1 MHPVNFLGCD
11 IVKANNLD
19 SMETIQT
26 LFSSPTP
33 LHPAQF
39 GMNRLAARRN
49 YVRPPVAERL
59 VDHYWAR
66 FLGCNL
72 ALLLNEGPTQVMSV
86 PEELGFW
93 ALSRR
98 GGWLV
103 GLPPSFC
110 AATRDAL
117 PDAFLP
123 KVLPSPQKLQQLIH
137 TTPNQALF
145 GPAAIL
151 VHKRP
156 LWRFP
161 QSPFVRPV
169 TAADRSAVAQFHVE
183 TPAVPWQLDDSETWI
198 NIFGA
203 FVNGTLVSACAVR
216 VWGGLLAEIYVD
228 TSPLYQR
235 LGYGKA
241 VTTAA
246 LNWINAE
253 TPYYPESVVD
263 LANHASIQLMKNLGF
278 EPYAYMVNSYST
290 N

>member
-1 MHPVNFLGCD
+1 
-11 IVKANNLD
+11 
-19 SMETIQT
+19 METIQT
-26 LFSSPTP
+26 LFSAPAP

-39 GMNRLAARRN
+39 GGNRLAARKQ
-49 YVRPPVAERL
+49 YMRPTLAERL
-59 VDHYWAR
+59 VDHYWAS
-66 FLGCNL
+66 FLGCDL
-72 ALLLNEGPTQVMSV
+72 TLLLNEGPTQVMTV
-86 PEELGFW
+86 PNHLGFW

-110 AATRDAL
+110 EATRDAV
-117 PDAFLP
+117 PHTFLP
-123 KVLPSPQKLQQLIH
+123 KILPNPQKLQQLIH
-137 TTPNQALF
+137 VAPNQALF

-151 VHKRP
+151 LHKRP
-156 LWRFP
+156 FWRFP
-161 QSPFVRPV
+161 GAPFVRPV
-169 TAADRSAVAQFHVE
+169 TVEDRPAVAQFCAE
-183 TPAVPWQLDDSETWI
+183 TPAVPWQLDDPTTWI

-203 FVNGTLVSACAVR
+203 FIAGKLVAACAVR
-216 VWGGLLAEIYVD
+216 VWGQLLAEIYVD

-235 LGYGKA
+235 RGYGKA

-278 EPYAYMVNSYST
+278 EPYAYMVNSYSID
-290 N
+290 